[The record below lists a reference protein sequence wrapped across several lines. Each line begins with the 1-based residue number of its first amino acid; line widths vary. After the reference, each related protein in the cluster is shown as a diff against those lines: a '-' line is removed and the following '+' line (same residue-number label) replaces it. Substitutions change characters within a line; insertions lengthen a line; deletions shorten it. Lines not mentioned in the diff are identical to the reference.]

1 MMKRLVPEETN
12 LNTRMG
18 LLNMVKESKVEVLTG
33 TELLEVT
40 RPGVL
45 VNAEGARRELKAD
58 SVVLALG
65 FKPES
70 TLRDEL
76 EGKVP
81 ELFAVGDCVK
91 PRKIINAI
99 WEGFHTSRLI

>member
-1 MMKRLVPEETN
+1 MN
-12 LNTRMG
+12 L
-18 LLNMVKESKVEVLTG
+18 VKESEVEALTS
-33 TELLEVT
+33 TKLLEVT
-40 RPGVL
+40 GQGVL
-45 VNAEGARRELKAD
+45 VNAEGSKRELKAD

-81 ELFAVGDCVK
+81 ELFSVGDCVK